1 MKKLALALVCFASV
15 AFFASCQKPVE
26 NPEPTIAVM
35 TGENFVTGTADDPT
49 IINVT
54 DENAIN
60 LKYGFHAES
69 NAETKKEL
77 SSLKI
82 TMTAT
87 DAEGTETYDT
97 IIDLSGKTTYDFS
110 EYLFQADAKEI
121 ILEATITALVTD
133 ADNKTNTA
141 TIAFKLDMPA
151 QPLFVKPIEWIRKAN
166 ALQGNT
172 EAEMAQ
178 CGLQWTGSYKD
189 IMATIRPLDGAILY
203 VCDGDDYAK
212 ITTDV
217 EKAAYFAG
225 LMENGES
232 VDRYRNVSAERT
244 KDYNDMLAVIYDG
257 ETYLVH
263 ITHGKVDNLGS
274 AGTQITI
281 TGEAK

>member
-1 MKKLALALVCFASV
+1 MKKLALALMCFASV

-35 TGENFVTGTADDPT
+35 TGDNFVTGTADDPT
-49 IINVT
+49 IININ

-60 LKYGFHAES
+60 LMYGFHVES

-77 SSLKI
+77 SSIKI

-87 DAEGTETYDT
+87 DAEETETYDT

-110 EYLFQADAKEI
+110 EYLFAEAKEI

-133 ADNKTNTA
+133 VDNKTNTA

-151 QPLFVKPIEWIRKAN
+151 LPLFGNTIEWIRKAN
-166 ALQGNT
+166 NLQGNT

-178 CGLQWTGSYKD
+178 CGLQWTSSYKE
-189 IMATIRPLDGAILY
+189 IFATIRPLDGAILY

-217 EKAAYFAG
+217 EKATYFAD

-232 VDRYRNVSAERT
+232 VDRYRNISAERT

-281 TGEAK
+281 TGETK